1 MLLILL
7 KIFIKYK
14 MFLITLFQ
22 KSVKKEKKYKYFGLI
37 NPSIYTDNHYPMFR
51 LYNYREGNI
60 NFNEYYCNLTDIIKN
75 NEFKCKLSYNFVKEY
90 KLKNID
96 LENMID
102 LYNKLNNSYY
112 LNKYKKNYSPPN
124 IKNENYINEIIHNI

>member
-1 MLLILL
+1 
-7 KIFIKYK
+7 
-14 MFLITLFQ
+14 MFR
-22 KSVKKEKKYKYFGLI
+22 VYKYE
-37 NPSIYTDNHYPMFR
+37 
-51 LYNYREGNI
+51 EGKI
-60 NFNEYYCNLTDIIKN
+60 NFNEYNCNISDIINN

-112 LNKYKKNYSPPN
+112 LNKYKKNYSPPS
-124 IKNENYINEIIHNI
+124 IKNVNYINEIVHNI

>member
-1 MLLILL
+1 
-7 KIFIKYK
+7 
-14 MFLITLFQ
+14 
-22 KSVKKEKKYKYFGLI
+22 
-37 NPSIYTDNHYPMFR
+37 MFR

-60 NFNEYYCNLTDIIKN
+60 NFNEYYCNLTDIKN

-102 LYNKLNNSYY
+102 LYNKLNNNSYY

-124 IKNENYINEIIHNI
+124 IKNANYINEIIHNI